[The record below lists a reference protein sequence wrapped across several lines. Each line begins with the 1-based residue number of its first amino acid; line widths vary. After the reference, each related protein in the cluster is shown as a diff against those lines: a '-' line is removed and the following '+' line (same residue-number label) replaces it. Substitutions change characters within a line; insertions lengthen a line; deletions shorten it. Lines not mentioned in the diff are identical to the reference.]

1 MKKRGIFL
9 AIFLIIFSVSFVAGS
24 YKYYGEDIITSY
36 SGGENVRGS
45 IIISL
50 NNENANSA
58 VTSSYA
64 GSISLIDL
72 IKANGYTSE
81 DYDCS
86 SVNCGKNYK
95 ANGDTNQLDINLDNN
110 KKLIGIYFEG
120 REVYVRNADFS
131 ISSNAGLACS
141 KQISIDVG
149 DEDKILLQ
157 NTLYN
162 KEAICSDSKNWG
174 CFDNSLNS
182 GSYSK
187 LLITQE
193 GVCERINLRE
203 APAYEFGAFIE
214 NTTNGVKGDLKI
226 ELFNNETTFIGEC
239 NLPQLD
245 SNIGEKNC
253 IVEKPILENEDYYAC
268 ISLKGGSAKYQIR
281 AESSGQVCGT
291 GDILGNKE
299 GDFDYEIFAKPLP
312 YDFIKN
318 LSLAS
323 AFKKTTGDNF
333 EDYLDDYISQNYERN
348 CSSGCVVP
356 IAFQGVSQHLDFSNI
371 SIEYDASPGNVVTK
385 NILKEIT
392 QSDSKISSGNLTLE
406 LAYAKFK
413 TPNKTNNNKSD
424 FNLFIGGKSVF
435 GSPIKIDLV
444 PGFDFNVNPKFA
456 FIGIQTRF
464 SAVTNDNITSSVW
477 KFGNGEQKNGIGK
490 RIDYTYTSQ
499 GNYTIDVSLTNSKGF
514 TARKT
519 FDVVVGNASESA
531 KILLNSS
538 KVKLNKIKTFSNSQP
553 IWIQNYISKRLNI
566 TEAEKQIGFLESSL
580 NSSKNESE
588 YTEIVLDL
596 VGLNLPESFKVPKK
610 GILPFSLGFSRIDVS
625 YIENISNYKVSEDK
639 RELLK
644 ENIIFLNDKNYAS
657 QISFEDVSIISGLNE
672 ESIYTKIKITPARKG
687 TASVNKDYLIIDYPI
702 EQITFSKDYKAG
714 SIQGDYKSGTYI
726 ALSGEDIEFIL
737 TGKVNFIDLGAYI
750 SPIVSEVGDYEEP
763 IFISKK
769 YPTLWV
775 SFWLILV
782 VIFTLVIYIVLQE
795 WYKKYY
801 QSYLF
806 KNGDDLY
813 NLINFIY
820 NSRNSKLS
828 DDIIRKKLSVNK
840 WSGEQID
847 YAIKKLDGRRTGM
860 FEIPIF
866 RGREQKKIMEEI
878 AKRQPEFRDGK
889 IY

>member
-1 MKKRGIFL
+1 
-9 AIFLIIFSVSFVAGS
+9 
-24 YKYYGEDIITSY
+24 
-36 SGGENVRGS
+36 
-45 IIISL
+45 
-50 NNENANSA
+50 
-58 VTSSYA
+58 
-64 GSISLIDL
+64 
-72 IKANGYTSE
+72 
-81 DYDCS
+81 
-86 SVNCGKNYK
+86 
-95 ANGDTNQLDINLDNN
+95 
-110 KKLIGIYFEG
+110 
-120 REVYVRNADFS
+120 
-131 ISSNAGLACS
+131 
-141 KQISIDVG
+141 
-149 DEDKILLQ
+149 
-157 NTLYN
+157 
-162 KEAICSDSKNWG
+162 
-174 CFDNSLNS
+174 
-182 GSYSK
+182 
-187 LLITQE
+187 
-193 GVCERINLRE
+193 
-203 APAYEFGAFIE
+203 
-214 NTTNGVKGDLKI
+214 
-226 ELFNNETTFIGEC
+226 
-239 NLPQLD
+239 
-245 SNIGEKNC
+245 
-253 IVEKPILENEDYYAC
+253 
-268 ISLKGGSAKYQIR
+268 
-281 AESSGQVCGT
+281 
-291 GDILGNKE
+291 
-299 GDFDYEIFAKPLP
+299 
-312 YDFIKN
+312 
-318 LSLAS
+318 
-323 AFKKTTGDNF
+323 
-333 EDYLDDYISQNYERN
+333 
-348 CSSGCVVP
+348 
-356 IAFQGVSQHLDFSNI
+356 
-371 SIEYDASPGNVVTK
+371 
-385 NILKEIT
+385 
-392 QSDSKISSGNLTLE
+392 
-406 LAYAKFK
+406 
-413 TPNKTNNNKSD
+413 
-424 FNLFIGGKSVF
+424 
-435 GSPIKIDLV
+435 
-444 PGFDFNVNPKFA
+444 
-456 FIGIQTRF
+456 
-464 SAVTNDNITSSVW
+464 
-477 KFGNGEQKNGIGK
+477 
-490 RIDYTYTSQ
+490 
-499 GNYTIDVSLTNSKGF
+499 
-514 TARKT
+514 
-519 FDVVVGNASESA
+519 
-531 KILLNSS
+531 
-538 KVKLNKIKTFSNSQP
+538 
-553 IWIQNYISKRLNI
+553 
-566 TEAEKQIGFLESSL
+566 LESSL